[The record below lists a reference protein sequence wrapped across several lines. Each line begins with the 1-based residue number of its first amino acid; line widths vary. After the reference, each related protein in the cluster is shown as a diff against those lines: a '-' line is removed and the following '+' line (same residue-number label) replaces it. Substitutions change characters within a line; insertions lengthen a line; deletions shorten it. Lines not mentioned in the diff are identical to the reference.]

1 MKRQSLLAACL
12 VMLSPLSFMALA
24 QPEVHAETKIK
35 VTPATYIRAESDRSF
50 GNIAQQAGGVNRWFK
65 IRLPTPLDKQTVV
78 RMNRDTLYSASIVG
92 TSKGATVT
100 IPKMPDG
107 RFLSVQLIDNDHYA
121 PAVHYEPGT
130 YELPHDTQYLCVVV
144 RIQLLNPKDSAEIA
158 LVNQLQD
165 QVVIKAKSHDSFPPF
180 KWDMDSLK
188 AMTAAY
194 EKESAQYSSW
204 QGMMGPR
211 GRVDEKTR
219 HIAAAAAWG
228 LNPEWDATY
237 LNYSGR
243 HDGKVCHKATY
254 QVPENKAFWSITVYG
269 ADGYM
274 KSDDNIVNSSNVKLN
289 ADGTFTVYFGSK
301 ALCGDVPNRVDATQ
315 GWNFLMRIYR
325 PGPSVLNSTYTLPEA
340 VPAT

>member
-1 MKRQSLLAACL
+1 LIQ
-12 VMLSPLSFMALA
+12 
-24 QPEVHAETKIK
+24 K
-35 VTPATYIRAESDRSF
+35 VDGS
-50 GNIAQQAGGVNRWFK
+50 AGG
-65 IRLPTPLDKQTVV
+65 LH
-78 RMNRDTLYSASIVG
+78 SASIVD

-100 IPKMPDG
+100 VPKMPDG
-107 RFLSVQLIDNDHYA
+107 RFISVQLIDNDHYA

-130 YELPHDTQYLCVVV
+130 YELPKDTKYICVVV
-144 RIQLLNPKDSAEIA
+144 RIQLFNPKDSADIA

-165 QVVIKAKSHDSFPPF
+165 QVVIKANSHDSFPPF

-204 QGMMGPR
+204 KGMMGPR
-211 GRVDEKTR
+211 GKVNEKTR

-237 LNYSGR
+237 LNYSGG
-243 HDGKVCHKATY
+243 HDDKVCHKATY
-254 QVPENKAFWSITVYG
+254 EVPENKAFWSITVYG

-274 KSDDNIVNSSNVKLN
+274 KKDDNIVNSSNVKLN
-289 ADGTFTVYFGSK
+289 PNGTFTVYFGSK
-301 ALCGDVPNRVDATQ
+301 ALCGDVPNRVDATE

-325 PGPSVLNSTYTLPEA
+325 PGPSVLNGPYALPKA